1 MAEQIAN
8 FRFKGYKIID
18 STIRIS
24 EEMEISSKLEINFE
38 QTIGSI
44 IEEGMYKHTLT
55 TKITNDNSS
64 MNIEVKAV
72 GFFEFDKSLSN
83 ELLQDFFQK
92 SAPAI
97 LFPYVRAYIST
108 LTGLSGVAPLIL
120 PTLNLSKR

>member
-92 SAPAI
+92 NAPAI
-97 LFPYVRAYIST
+97 LFPYVSAYIST

>member
-44 IEEGMYKHTLT
+44 IEEGMYKHTPT

-92 SAPAI
+92 NAPAI

>member
-92 SAPAI
+92 NAPAI

>member
-8 FRFKGYKIID
+8 FRFKGYKIVD

-24 EEMEISSKLEINFE
+24 EDMEISSKLEINFE
-38 QTIGSI
+38 QTTGSI

-64 MNIEVKAV
+64 MNIEVKTV
-72 GFFEFDKSLSN
+72 GFFEFDKNLPN

-92 SAPAI
+92 NAPAI

>member
-24 EEMEISSKLEINFE
+24 EGMEISSKLEINFE

-92 SAPAI
+92 NAPAI

>member
-92 SAPAI
+92 NAPAI
-97 LFPYVRAYIST
+97 RFPYVRAYIST